1 MGKGEKMEK
10 NNLKLKF
17 LSVDDAKKVFEIF
30 MATFTQE
37 KVAWV
42 NAPKFV
48 EGRLFHTSGWGNSA
62 QTREISSEE
71 ALAIDKRKLDGT
83 YTERCQLF
91 LSLLVP
97 IVKNGYNVAL
107 IQHQA
112 HDGAPFN
119 SEGRLVIVVEGMPIY
134 HISPE
139 DLDVSL
145 LKELVTLIPQEEVD
159 NDLICWKKTD
169 KVGEAAAIFMAV
181 SEPKFSQVFG
191 KTIGVDLIEIAQKFS
206 DL

>member
-1 MGKGEKMEK
+1 MKE
-10 NNLKLKF
+10 NLSLKF
-17 LSVDDAKKVFEIF
+17 LNVDEAEKVFRTF
-30 MATFTQE
+30 FDSFTQE

-42 NAPKFV
+42 DPPKMV
-48 EGRLFHTSGWGNSA
+48 DGKMMHTSGHGDSA
-62 QTREISSEE
+62 QTREISPKE
-71 ALAIDKRKLDGT
+71 ALAIDKRKLDGA

-119 SEGRLVIVVEGMPIY
+119 SEGWLVAVVEGLPIY
-134 HISPE
+134 HTSPE
-139 DLDVSL
+139 DLDASL

-159 NDLICWKKTD
+159 NDLICWKNTD
-169 KVGEAAAIFMAV
+169 KVGEAAAIFMAA
-181 SEPKFSQVFG
+181 SEPKFLQAFG

-206 DL
+206 NL